1 MTLNDDLAA
10 AERCLDELCRT
21 VGRLERQLDGGLDVR
36 RVRTDADH
44 LRESVALLRAAAAA
58 PPPPRRPEL
67 VPVPD
72 TPYDSSLWTDSDDE
86 GLGAR
91 DRHAP

>member
-1 MTLNDDLAA
+1 MSLNDDVTAV
-10 AERCLDELCRT
+10 ERCLDDLVRS
-21 VGRLERQLDGGLDVR
+21 VARLEERVSAGGLEIR

-44 LRESVALLRAAAAA
+44 LRESLALLRDTA
-58 PPPPRRPEL
+58 PTERPRPEM

-72 TPYDSSLWTDSDDE
+72 TPYNSALWSDVDDE